1 MSARKKSPP
10 IPTSL
15 AADGNRGAG
24 VNTRGAHGRECNP
37 DAPAILL
44 LASVAIQTATA
55 YLDRYARQ
63 TDAPPAGVVEAADCL
78 EAAARSLAM
87 AVTP

>member
-1 MSARKKSPP
+1 MNRQKKSPSTP
-10 IPTSL
+10 DSL

-24 VNTRGAHGRECNP
+24 VNTQGAHGQECNP
-37 DAPAILL
+37 DAAVKLL
-44 LASVAIQTATA
+44 LASVAIQSAIA

-63 TDAPPAGVVEAADCL
+63 TDAPPAGVVEAADQL
-78 EAAARSLAM
+78 DAAARSLAG

>member
-1 MSARKKSPP
+1 MTSPKKSPSTP
-10 IPTSL
+10 DSL

-24 VNTRGAHGRECNP
+24 VNTQGAHGRECNP
-37 DAPAILL
+37 DAPATLL

-78 EAAARSLAM
+78 EAAARSLAR

>member
-1 MSARKKSPP
+1 MSAEKKSPP
-10 IPTSL
+10 IPNSL

-24 VNTRGAHGRECNP
+24 VNTQGAHGREFNP
-37 DAPAILL
+37 EASVTLF

-78 EAAARSLAM
+78 DAAARSLAR

>member
-1 MSARKKSPP
+1 MTAPKKSPSTP
-10 IPTSL
+10 DSL

-24 VNTRGAHGRECNP
+24 VSTLGAHERKCNP
-37 DAPAILL
+37 DAPQCLL

-55 YLDRYARQ
+55 YLDRYARH

-78 EAAARSLAM
+78 EAAARSLAK
-87 AVTP
+87 AVMP

>member
-1 MSARKKSPP
+1 MTSPKRNP
-10 IPTSL
+10 STPNSL
-15 AADGNRGAG
+15 AADGNRGASAEARSIDG
-24 VNTRGAHGRECNP
+24 PQCNP
-37 DAPAILL
+37 DAPATLL

-78 EAAARSLAM
+78 EAAARSLAR

>member
-1 MSARKKSPP
+1 MTAPKKNPLTP
-10 IPTSL
+10 DSL
-15 AADGNRGAG
+15 QADGIQGAG
-24 VNTRGAHGRECNP
+24 VNTRSAHGREFSP
-37 DAPAILL
+37 DAPATLL
-44 LASVAIQTATA
+44 LASVAIQSAIT

-78 EAAARSLAM
+78 EAAARSLAR